1 MFTNPVQPSRVLP
14 SLAADIAL
22 KGRDNFSIF
31 VDCGGIV
38 TLEELIGYSPADLV
52 EKKIIEAQNRKRVPR
67 SRMIADADGVGG
79 FVGDYIKQMKE
90 FHGNGAPLD
99 RKYTNIKSQC
109 YYKLAEKVNGRK
121 IKVVGRDGQPLPP
134 DVQEKIKNQL
144 TAIKIEHPNKRH
156 YLAGN
161 PQTLATPWQC
171 CNISIYKLQ
180 AVQLSAW
187 AKYKIMAIITT
198 YGDLLRLYPYLT
210 DESRARVATRVKG
223 APKPLAIC
231 GHMLPA
237 NLNEITFGQ
246 LTELQTAA
254 NADDAI
260 LTTARALFPTIT
272 ADDME
277 RVNVFVACGFLQWV
291 GKEVERINKLW
302 DGLRVKHTPQ
312 EIMAGAEKLNF
323 GTFGVLDWYA
333 KRQGITD
340 QDEVNNIAWVRL
352 YACMKQDNERAMYE
366 RRLNN
371 IYMSNLN
378 KKKK

>member
-1 MFTNPVQPSRVLP
+1 
-14 SLAADIAL
+14 
-22 KGRDNFSIF
+22 
-31 VDCGGIV
+31 
-38 TLEELIGYSPADLV
+38 
-52 EKKIIEAQNRKRVPR
+52 
-67 SRMIADADGVGG
+67 
-79 FVGDYIKQMKE
+79 
-90 FHGNGAPLD
+90 
-99 RKYTNIKSQC
+99 
-109 YYKLAEKVNGRK
+109 
-121 IKVVGRDGQPLPP
+121 
-134 DVQEKIKNQL
+134 
-144 TAIKIEHPNKRH
+144 
-156 YLAGN
+156 
-161 PQTLATPWQC
+161 
-171 CNISIYKLQ
+171 
-180 AVQLSAW
+180 
-187 AKYKIMAIITT
+187 MAIITT
-198 YGDLLRLYPYLT
+198 YGDLRRLYPYLT

-223 APKPLAIC
+223 APKPLALC

-260 LTTARALFPTIT
+260 LATARALFPTI
-272 ADDME
+272 AASDME
-277 RVNVFVACGFLQWV
+277 RVNVFVACGFLQWI
-291 GKEVERINKLW
+291 GQEVERINKLW